1 MASMKDVARLANVSV
16 STVSRVITGNIPVD
30 DATRSRVNEAILK
43 VNYRPNLLAQGLR
56 SKRGMLIGFLVPM
69 ITHPAFA
76 MMIEAIEES
85 TSRRNLGMVLC
96 NTHNNPDKEATSID
110 SMLRRNIDGIV
121 FSRVS
126 DRSRVLNIMEKSK
139 TPAVVIDRS
148 LDHEAIP
155 SVLVDNHLAGV
166 MAARHLLNAGCRKL
180 VCVTGALNITL
191 SRERLNGFA
200 STIKEAD
207 LDFPP
212 EQVFEGSFRYECG
225 KRAVDHFEQLGVEYD
240 GIWVQ
245 SDIAAYGVLAELQ
258 RRGIRVPDDV
268 ALMGMDN
275 IDFSSMSY
283 PSITTIAQPYDA
295 MCEKAIE
302 MIELLNTGR
311 ILKQQHVLLKP
322 SIVPRESTR
331 RG

>member
-16 STVSRVITGNIPVD
+16 STVSRVISGTIPVD
-30 DATRSRVNEAILK
+30 DSTRSRVEEAIVK

-85 TSRRNLGMVLC
+85 TAKRELGMVLC
-96 NTHNNPDKEATSID
+96 NTHNDPEKEAASID
-110 SMLRRNIDGIV
+110 SMLRRNIDGII

-126 DRSRVLNIMEKSK
+126 DRSRVLNIIVNSR

-155 SVLVDNHLAGV
+155 SVLVDNYFAGV
-166 MAARHLLNAGCRKL
+166 LAARHLLDVGCRKL

-191 SRERLNGFA
+191 SRERLNGF
-200 STIKEAD
+200 TDTLKEAGVH
-207 LDFPP
+207 LTQ
-212 EQVFEGSFRYECG
+212 ERVFEGSFRYECG
-225 KRAVDHFEQLGVEYD
+225 KRAVDYFAAKELDYD

-283 PSITTIAQPYDA
+283 PSITTISQPYDL

-302 MIELLNTGR
+302 MVEMMNGGTVLKEQHILLQPG
-311 ILKQQHVLLKP
+311 LVL
-322 SIVPRESTR
+322 RESTGR
-331 RG
+331 

>member
-16 STVSRVITGNIPVD
+16 STVSRVISGTIPVD
-30 DATRSRVNEAILK
+30 DATRSRVEEAIVK

-56 SKRGMLIGFLVPM
+56 SKRGMMIGFLVPM

-85 TSRRNLGMVLC
+85 TAKRQLGMVLC
-96 NTHNNPDKEATSID
+96 NTRNDPDKEASSID

-126 DRSRVLNIMEKSK
+126 DRSRVLNIIVKSK

-155 SVLVDNHLAGV
+155 SVLVDNYLAGT
-166 MAARHLLNAGCRKL
+166 MAAEHLLEIGCRKF

-191 SRERLNGFA
+191 SRERLNGFSDTLKKA
-200 STIKEAD
+200 GIELSGD
-207 LDFPP
+207 R
-212 EQVFEGSFRYECG
+212 VFEGTFRYECG
-225 KRAVDHFEQLGVEYD
+225 KRAVDYFSERGVEYD
-240 GIWVQ
+240 GVWVQ

-258 RRGIRVPDDV
+258 RRGVKVPDDV

-283 PSITTIAQPYDA
+283 PSITTISQPYGE
-295 MCEKAIE
+295 MCERAIE
-302 MIELLNTGR
+302 MIEMLNRGNAPDE
-311 ILKQQHVLLKP
+311 QHVLLKP
-322 SIVPRESTR
+322 GLVRRESTDR
-331 RG
+331 

>member
-1 MASMKDVARLANVSV
+1 MKDVARLASVSV
-16 STVSRVITGNIPVD
+16 STVSRVISGSIPVD
-30 DATRSRVNEAILK
+30 DETRSRVEEAIFK

-56 SKRGMLIGFLVPM
+56 SKRGMMIGFLVPM

-85 TSRRNLGMVLC
+85 TARRDLGMVLC
-96 NTHNNPDKEATSID
+96 NTRNDPDKEAGSID

-126 DRSRVLNIMEKSK
+126 DRSRVLDIIAKSK

-155 SVLVDNHLAGV
+155 SVLLDNYKAGV
-166 MAARHLLNAGCRKL
+166 MAATHLLEVGCKKL
-180 VCVTGALNITL
+180 VCVTGARDITL
-191 SRERLNGFA
+191 SRERLGGFTDTLKA
-200 STIKEAD
+200 AGIELTRER
-207 LDFPP
+207 
-212 EQVFEGSFRYECG
+212 VFEGNFSYECG
-225 KRAVDHFEQLGVEYD
+225 KRAVDFFTDNRTSYD

-245 SDIAAYGVLAELQ
+245 SDITAYGVLAALQ
-258 RRGIRVPDDV
+258 RRGVKVPEDV

-283 PSITTIAQPYDA
+283 PTITTIAQPYNL
-295 MCEKAIE
+295 MCEKAVE
-302 MIELLNTGR
+302 MIVKKSSGQRLDEL
-311 ILKQQHVLLKP
+311 HVVLEP
-322 SIVPRESTR
+322 GIVVRESTR
-331 RG
+331 R